1 MNDLQ
6 IVVNYKPGLIT
17 TNFPEIKATLQE
29 QMQIYKELEVN
40 EENKVERKKDV
51 ATLRKMQKAINDK
64 KSDIR
69 AKCLE
74 PYDEFSKMASE
85 LVEIIN
91 EPISIIDSQ
100 VKEYEEKQRQAKKAE
115 IKQIY
120 EALIVN
126 YHELIDNI
134 GLVNIY
140 DSKWENVATSMK
152 SIREEMTEKLDKIN
166 NDVALIKSMRS
177 EKTEDALNSYWVDL
191 DVTKAVAI
199 ITRYEQQKKEIE
211 ERLKEQQRLE
221 RERELEF
228 ERQRIREEER
238 RRIQEEERIRE
249 EERRKLAE
257 VEEKIREEERLKTL
271 TEIEAQERTQLE
283 VLQIQEQ
290 SASFEI
296 ISETYLVTGTQ
307 KKLEQVEMYMNS
319 IGVSYTKF

>member
-290 SASFEI
+290 SASSEI

-307 KKLEQVEMYMNS
+307 KELEQVEMYMNS